1 MTMEERIPWYYRN
14 PADSTEMVLI
24 PGGWF
29 QMGSGDED
37 PHAYSS
43 EKPPHLHYVSPFY
56 LGITCVTR
64 AQFETFVKETG
75 YKGGEYPGTGN
86 DYYEQWG
93 TWKNDP
99 PAHPV
104 RSVNWHDARA
114 YCAWADLRLPTEAEW
129 ELAARGYRSLRYP
142 WGHDWED
149 GKRVCWYNQKG
160 PTGATTP
167 VFGHPEGVSPFGTFQ
182 QSGNLWEW
190 CEDAYESDVY
200 KRYAKEDFAIP
211 TEGNSRVLRGGS
223 WLYEDPRLFR
233 GAYRNNYSPKN
244 RNNRY
249 GFRAARDITL

>member
-1 MTMEERIPWYYRN
+1 MTMDTSPTHTASLYYVN

-43 EKPPHLHYVSPFY
+43 EKPRHLHHVAPFY
-56 LGITCVTR
+56 LGITCVTQ
-64 AQFETFVKETG
+64 AQFGRFVEDTG
-75 YKGGEYPGTGN
+75 HDAGGS
-86 DYYEQWG
+86 
-93 TWKNDP
+93 WKNDP

-104 RSVNWHDARA
+104 RYVNWHDAKA

-129 ELAARGYRSLRYP
+129 ELAARGYSSLRYP
-142 WGHDWED
+142 WGEDWEG
-149 GKRVCWYNQKG
+149 GKRVCWSNQKG
-160 PTGATTP
+160 PTGATIP
-167 VFGHPEGVSPFGTFQ
+167 VFDHPEGVSPFGTLQ

-200 KRYAKEDFAIP
+200 KRYAEGDFKIP
-211 TEGNSRVLRGGS
+211 TGGNRRVLRGGS
-223 WLYEDPRLFR
+223 WLSGVPEYFR
-233 GAYRNNYSPKN
+233 GAYRSLDNPRHRSH
-244 RNNRY
+244 RR